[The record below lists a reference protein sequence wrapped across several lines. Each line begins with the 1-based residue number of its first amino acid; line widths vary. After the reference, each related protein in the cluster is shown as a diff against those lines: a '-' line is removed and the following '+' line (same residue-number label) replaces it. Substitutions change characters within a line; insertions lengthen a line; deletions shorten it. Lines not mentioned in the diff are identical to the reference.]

1 MATDVDYKQVTAIEK
16 RQIDGQIKQDLVEH
30 LYKSNVTA
38 VVTGVLTSICF
49 FMYYYNHAGF
59 TQLVSWFVGFNLV
72 LSYIAGIT
80 ILYRKN
86 RNLFDVHTWEIAL
99 ALGIVSCALFW
110 GASVLFSPDD
120 LTHQYL
126 LFAILFMLSAAYS
139 MGTVGLFYLGVAC
152 LCSILI
158 PITVWCFVQRD
169 FYYNLG
175 GSFVIL
181 YFVFLMGMNKRS
193 SEWLKA
199 SLKLKLE
206 NSYFTHQANHDLLTD
221 LPNQRSLL
229 RLIENAIRQRRNT
242 NQGFALICFSINR
255 LEMFNNSLGY
265 QAGDLIV
272 QSLAKRLTTLLADL
286 NRQDPKVERLL
297 TLPRQDAFIILVD
310 PLPIETMP
318 PEIEQ
323 LFSVL
328 DLPFYLGKRE
338 AKLTVSSG
346 VCVFPAD
353 GDNARVLMSN
363 AYAAMFQAKQRG
375 GNQVEYYKREI
386 NEKTP
391 YLLELE
397 TDLHYAVK
405 HNEFIVYY
413 QPLVDLG
420 TGTIFGMEALIRW
433 KNAKRGMVQ
442 PTDFIPLAEET
453 GLILPIG
460 AWILE
465 EACLKTKQWN
475 EENFTSAP
483 IKVSVNLSVK
493 QLRQGNLLETIDQ
506 ILVRTQLKPEF
517 LDLELTETELLD
529 EHLLPI
535 MKEITNRGVSLSID
549 DFGTGY
555 SGLSYLR
562 FINVHKI
569 KIDKSFID
577 DVTTNE
583 ESATIV
589 SAILAM
595 AKELNIK
602 TLAEGVET
610 KEQLQFL
617 QDRGCQCIQGYY
629 FSKPVPWDEFAKL
642 LKDKKNIYDTRQ
654 IT

>member
-1 MATDVDYKQVTAIEK
+1 MAVEVDYKQVTAIER
-16 RQIDGQIKQDLVEH
+16 RQINIQIKEDLVEH

-38 VVTGVLTSICF
+38 VITGVLTSIGV
-49 FMYYYNHAGF
+49 FMYFYSHTGSPGLVAWLAGF
-59 TQLVSWFVGFNLV
+59 NVVLLYIATLTLIYKKNKNYLTVKMWEMLLV
-72 LSYIAGIT
+72 LGI
-80 ILYRKN
+80 I
-86 RNLFDVHTWEIAL
+86 
-99 ALGIVSCALFW
+99 SCAAFW
-110 GASVLFSPDD
+110 GSSVLFSPDD
-120 LTHQYL
+120 PTRQYL
-126 LFAILFMLSAAYS
+126 LFGILFMLAAAYS
-139 MGTVGLFYLGVAC
+139 MGTVGLFYLGLLC
-152 LCSILI
+152 LCFILI
-158 PITVWCFVQRD
+158 PVTIWCFLQGD
-169 FYYNLG
+169 FYHQLG

-181 YFVFLMGMNKRS
+181 YFIFLMGMNKRS
-193 SEWLKA
+193 SEWLVA
-199 SLKLKLE
+199 SLRLKLE
-206 NSYFTHQANHDLLTD
+206 NSYFTHQANHDFLTD

-229 RLIENAIRQRRNT
+229 RVIENTIKDRLYST
-242 NQGFALICFSINR
+242 DQGFTLICFSINR
-255 LEMFNNSLGY
+255 LDMFNNSLGY

-272 QSLAKRLTTLLADL
+272 QSLAKRLSTLLIDL
-286 NRQDPKVERLL
+286 NQENAGKLNRVLA
-297 TLPRQDAFIILVD
+297 LPRPDAFVIIVD
-310 PLPIETMP
+310 PLISDDIHVEVNR
-318 PEIEQ
+318 

-328 DLPFYLGKRE
+328 EQPFYLGKRE
-338 AKLTVSSG
+338 AKLTVSVG
-346 VCVFPAD
+346 VCMFPRD

-363 AYAAMFQAKQRG
+363 VYAAMFQAKQRG

-397 TDLHYAVK
+397 SDLHRALK
-405 HNEFIVYY
+405 NNEFVVYY
-413 QPLVDLG
+413 QPLVDLEDG
-420 TGTIFGMEALIRW
+420 HVFGMEALVRW
-433 KNAKRGMVQ
+433 NHPKRGMIQ

-465 EACLKTKQWN
+465 EACRKTKEWN
-475 EENFTSAP
+475 EKNFKALP

-493 QLRQGNLLETIDQ
+493 QLRQGNLLETVDEV
-506 ILVRTQLKPEF
+506 LVKTQLKPEF

-529 EHLLPI
+529 ENLLPI
-535 MKEITNRGVSLSID
+535 MKEITKRGVSLSID

-577 DVTTNE
+577 DVVTNE

-617 QDRGCQCIQGYY
+617 KERDCQYIQGYY
-629 FSKPVPWDEFAKL
+629 FSKPLPWDQFDKL
-642 LKDKKNIYDTRQ
+642 LQEKKHL
-654 IT
+654 

>member
-1 MATDVDYKQVTAIEK
+1 MAIDVDYKQVTAIER
-16 RQIDGQIKQDLVEH
+16 RQIDGQIKLDLVEH

-38 VVTGVLTSICF
+38 VLTGVLTSICF
-49 FMYYYNHAGF
+49 FMYYYNHTGF
-59 TQLVSWFVGFNLV
+59 IPLLSWFIGFNLA
-72 LSYIAGIT
+72 LTYIAGIT
-80 ILYRKN
+80 LMYRKN
-86 RNLFDVHTWEIAL
+86 RNLFDVNTWEIAL
-99 ALGIVSCALFW
+99 AVGIMACAILW
-110 GASVLFSPDD
+110 GVSVLFSPDD

-152 LCSILI
+152 LCCILI

-181 YFVFLMGMNKRS
+181 YFIFLMGMNKRS
-193 SEWLKA
+193 SEWLKD

-229 RLIENAIRQRRNT
+229 RLIENAIRKRRNT
-242 NQGFALICFSINR
+242 KQGFALICFSINR

-272 QSLAKRLTTLLADL
+272 QSLTKRLSTLLSDL
-286 NRQDPKVERLL
+286 NRQDPKIDRLL
-297 TLPRQDAFIILVD
+297 TLPRPDAFVILMD
-310 PLPIETMP
+310 PLPVDTMP
-318 PEIEQ
+318 LEIEQ
-323 LFSVL
+323 LFTVL

-346 VCVFPAD
+346 VCVFPED

-375 GNQVEYYKREI
+375 GNQIEYYKREI

-397 TDLHYAVK
+397 TDLHHAVK
-405 HNEFIVYY
+405 HNEFVVYY
-413 QPLVDLG
+413 QPLVDLESG
-420 TGTIFGMEALIRW
+420 HVFGMEALIRW
-433 KNAKRGMVQ
+433 QHPKRGMVQ
-442 PTDFIPLAEET
+442 PIDFIPLAEET
-453 GLILPIG
+453 GLILPMG

-465 EACLKTKQWN
+465 EACRKTKQWN
-475 EENFTSAP
+475 EENFKSAP
-483 IKVSVNLSVK
+483 LKVSVNLSVK
-493 QLRQGNLLETIDQ
+493 QLRQGNLLETIDH
-506 ILVRTQLKPEF
+506 ILVKTQLKPEF

-529 EHLLPI
+529 ENLLPI

-595 AKELNIK
+595 ARELNIK

-610 KEQLQFL
+610 KEQLKFL
-617 QDRGCQCIQGYY
+617 QDRGCQCLQGYY
-629 FSKPVPWDEFAKL
+629 FSKPLPWDEFAKL
-642 LKDKKNIYDTRQ
+642 LQDQKHL
-654 IT
+654 

>member
-1 MATDVDYKQVTAIEK
+1 MAIEVDYKQVTAIER
-16 RQIDGQIKQDLVEH
+16 RQIDSQIKQDLVEH
-30 LYKSNVTA
+30 LYKSNLTA
-38 VVTGVLTSICF
+38 VLTGVLTSICF
-49 FMYYYNHAGF
+49 FMYYYHHASF
-59 TQLVSWFVGFNLV
+59 VQLLSWFIGFNLV
-72 LSYIAGIT
+72 LTYIASIT
-80 ILYRKN
+80 VLYRKN
-86 RNLFDVHTWEIAL
+86 RNLFDVQIWEIAL
-99 ALGIVSCALFW
+99 AIGILACAAFW
-110 GASVLFSPDD
+110 GISVLFSPDD
-120 LTHQYL
+120 ITHQYL
-126 LFAILFMLSAAYS
+126 LFGLLFMLAGAYC
-139 MGTVGLFYLGVAC
+139 MGTVGLFYLGLGC
-152 LCSILI
+152 LFFILT
-158 PITVWCFVQRD
+158 PITIWCFVQRD

-175 GSFVIL
+175 GSIVIL
-181 YFVFLMGMNKRS
+181 YFIFLMGMNKRS
-193 SEWLKA
+193 SEWLKD

-229 RLIENAIRQRRNT
+229 RLIENAIRDRRST
-242 NQGFALICFSINR
+242 KQGFALICFSINR

-272 QSLAKRLTTLLADL
+272 QSLTKRLSALLSDL
-286 NRQDPKVERLL
+286 NRQDPKVDRLL
-297 TLPRQDAFIILVD
+297 TLPRPDAFVILMD
-310 PLPIETMP
+310 PLPVETMAH
-318 PEIEQ
+318 EVQQ
-323 LFSVL
+323 LFTVL

-346 VCVFPAD
+346 VSVFPDD
-353 GDNARVLMSN
+353 GDNARILMSN
-363 AYAAMFQAKQRG
+363 AYAAMFLAKQRG

-397 TDLHYAVK
+397 TDLHAAVK
-405 HNEFIVYY
+405 NNEFLVYY
-413 QPLVDLG
+413 QPLVDLESG
-420 TGTIFGMEALIRW
+420 HVFGMEALIRW
-433 KNAKRGMVQ
+433 KNPKRGMVQ
-442 PTDFIPLAEET
+442 PVDFIPLAEET
-453 GLILPIG
+453 GLILPMG

-465 EACLKTKQWN
+465 EACRKTKQWN
-475 EENFTSAP
+475 EENFKLAP
-483 IKVSVNLSVK
+483 LKVSVNLSVK
-493 QLRQGNLLETIDQ
+493 QLRQGDLLETIDN
-506 ILVRTQLKPEF
+506 ILVKTQLKPEF

-529 EHLLPI
+529 EQLLPV

-595 AKELNIK
+595 ARELNIK

-610 KEQLQFL
+610 AEQLKFL
-617 QDRGCQCIQGYY
+617 KDRGCQCIQGYY
-629 FSKPVPWDEFAKL
+629 FSKPLPWDEFAKL
-642 LKDKKNIYDTRQ
+642 LQEQKHL
-654 IT
+654 